1 MPCSSSLD
9 VSPSIASIAVALVP
23 SSLTTTG
30 LMSIRMSMSTKSP
43 VLISVPTPDTWSTI
57 TDIAR

>member
-1 MPCSSSLD
+1 MPWSSSLE
-9 VSPSIASIAVALVP
+9 VSPSTASIAVALVP

-30 LMSIRMSMSTKSP
+30 LTSMRMTMSTQSP